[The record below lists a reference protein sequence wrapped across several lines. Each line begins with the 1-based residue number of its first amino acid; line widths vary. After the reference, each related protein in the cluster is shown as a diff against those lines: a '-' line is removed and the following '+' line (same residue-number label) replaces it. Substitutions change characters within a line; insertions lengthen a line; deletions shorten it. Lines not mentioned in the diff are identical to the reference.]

1 MSSSNAT
8 ANHSP
13 DQDPKMLDP
22 IELAEAFTNATMRMQ
37 KIMGEA
43 LGRSNSSDA
52 SLVLA
57 DLSSIGKAF
66 AEAGIQL
73 WQDPVGLME
82 KQIAWGQEA
91 YQLWQNSWLKALG
104 EPGESVIAPPP
115 GDKRFRDH
123 AWEENSWFDFVK
135 QSYLLTS
142 KYINT
147 LMSEVD
153 GLDEKTR
160 HKIEFYTRQLTDA
173 ISPSNF
179 WATNPEVLRAT
190 LESGGENL
198 VKGLNNMLD
207 DLESGGGQLDIKMTD
222 LTAFKVGENIATT
235 PGKIVFQNHLFQLI
249 QYSPSTET
257 VAKRPLLVIP
267 PWINKYYILDLQAK
281 NSFLKWTVDQ
291 GHTTFVVSWVNPDE
305 RHIDVGFDT
314 YMTDGVLTA
323 LDAVTQATGEESINV
338 IGYCIGGTLLACTL
352 SYLASQKKSPV
363 ASATYFTT
371 LIDFAEAGD
380 LEVFIDEEQLAALDE
395 KMAKTGY
402 LEGKAMATTF
412 NMLRANDLIWS
423 FVVNNYLM
431 GKDPFPFDLL
441 YWNSDSTRLP
451 AKMHSF
457 YLRNMYLKNLLVV
470 PNGIDL
476 CGVGIDLRKITV
488 PSFLLSTKSDHIA
501 PWHATYAATQLYKG
515 PVEFVLSDSG
525 HIAGVVNP
533 PAAQKYQYW
542 VNPKY
547 PSNPEDWL
555 TNATATPG
563 SWWPEWQRWIG
574 QYSDG
579 QVPARKPG
587 AGKLKVIEDAPGSY
601 VKARLS

>member
-73 WQDPVGLME
+73 WQDPVGLIE

-363 ASATYFTT
+363 
-371 LIDFAEAGD
+371 
-380 LEVFIDEEQLAALDE
+380 
-395 KMAKTGY
+395 
-402 LEGKAMATTF
+402 
-412 NMLRANDLIWS
+412 
-423 FVVNNYLM
+423 
-431 GKDPFPFDLL
+431 
-441 YWNSDSTRLP
+441 
-451 AKMHSF
+451 
-457 YLRNMYLKNLLVV
+457 
-470 PNGIDL
+470 
-476 CGVGIDLRKITV
+476 
-488 PSFLLSTKSDHIA
+488 
-501 PWHATYAATQLYKG
+501 
-515 PVEFVLSDSG
+515 
-525 HIAGVVNP
+525 
-533 PAAQKYQYW
+533 
-542 VNPKY
+542 
-547 PSNPEDWL
+547 
-555 TNATATPG
+555 
-563 SWWPEWQRWIG
+563 
-574 QYSDG
+574 
-579 QVPARKPG
+579 
-587 AGKLKVIEDAPGSY
+587 
-601 VKARLS
+601 